1 MPKLDPDAYPEQPAG
16 LTLEQVHVYVRHGE
30 RTPVRTIMNS
40 HPAYIPEHWPLC
52 KRERKLST
60 IPPSPDIGHGNA
72 HSPGGIDVERV
83 VESRNGDLTSGI
95 CMMGELTDIGHQST
109 HDFGKALRK
118 IYIERLGFLPDS
130 TQSTSPAYFR
140 STNVPRTIESLQQI
154 INGLYPKGKNLHRPR
169 LVVRYVPSS
178 LNHSESHTRQP
189 FVATIGEYGGR
200 RKSPPHATE
209 RWTSGEV
216 DTFLRRKYRSNAKDE
231 IIAPNHIGCRRLERL
246 NASFGKAVAEGLN
259 STLKPL
265 DQHLSKYLG
274 GEPVRVDGKPKASGI
289 LDTIR
294 AAKAHNIQLPGEF
307 NDQRTVD
314 LLESAVVTEWFGGY
328 ENPEYRKLA
337 IGPLLED
344 LQKKMQRKVEKRDQD
359 PLKLLV
365 YSTHDTAIVGI
376 TNAFDV
382 FDRRWPD
389 FTASVTFELFKQP
402 PQLVK
407 QAKLFGFPSPM
418 NMNPSASRP
427 SHYVRMRYQN
437 KSLPLPACAKPGDH
451 LPGHPEL
458 CTLQAFQRHV
468 KGLTPEDWEKECTPQ
483 PPPVKSS

>member
-169 LVVRYVPSS
+169 LVVR
-178 LNHSESHTRQP
+178 
-189 FVATIGEYGGR
+189 
-200 RKSPPHATE
+200 
-209 RWTSGEV
+209 
-216 DTFLRRKYRSNAKDE
+216 NAKDE